1 MFVFAAKL
9 PLESINDT
17 LDAGLENVNGDAD
30 GSPPDTD
37 DGGPERPEDVSPVE
51 SD

>member
-1 MFVFAAKL
+1 MRAGIAELLMFVFAAKL

-30 GSPPDTD
+30 GSPSLST
-37 DGGPERPEDVSPVE
+37 V
-51 SD
+51 